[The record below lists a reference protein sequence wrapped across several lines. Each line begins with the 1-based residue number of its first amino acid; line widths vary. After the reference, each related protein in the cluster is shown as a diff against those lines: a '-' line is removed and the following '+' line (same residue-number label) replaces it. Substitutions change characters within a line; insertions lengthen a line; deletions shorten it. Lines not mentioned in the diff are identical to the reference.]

1 MHITDLY
8 DDSIYIVLLC
18 LIPAILFGI
27 AVTYL
32 EIIYTS
38 PLEVF
43 VAWAITLTV
52 LFIIFLWNKY
62 FYKEK
67 KTKGE

>member
-1 MHITDLY
+1 MHIKEQHKDY
-8 DDSIYIVLLC
+8 IYLTLAIIFAIV
-18 LIPAILFGI
+18 
-27 AVTYL
+27 VTYL

-38 PLEVF
+38 LLEVL
-43 VAWAITLTV
+43 VAYAITLTV